1 MTPVD
6 RAVRLAAATALLLA
20 AACATTAP
28 ASRPP
33 QDGAARLFQ
42 ATSAAGSEGG
52 YESGRVTSAG
62 IAGPFVL
69 TYLTPGEEL
78 EIVATGGTIGRVRFP
93 LAQPFHLAA
102 GMRLAVPAGA
112 PDLLYAGY
120 RPMPMTR
127 PLEAWIGRQIL
138 LAAPGAQPEPWW
150 LREVG
155 GDHLTVE
162 RSRTYKVIPLR
173 RVGEITW
180 TELTGIDPTP
190 RVTLGPE

>member
-1 MTPVD
+1 MRVACCS
-6 RAVRLAAATALLLA
+6 AVLLA
-20 AACATTAP
+20 TACATSAP
-28 ASRPP
+28 ATRPP
-33 QDGAARLFQ
+33 QEVGAARLFQ

-52 YESGRVTSAG
+52 YESGRVTRAG
-62 IAGPFVL
+62 IPGPFVL
-69 TYLTPGEEL
+69 TYLAPGGEL
-78 EIVATGGTIGRVRFP
+78 EIVAAGAGAQIGRVGAP

-102 GMRLAVPAGA
+102 GMRLAAPEGA
-112 PDLLYAGY
+112 PEVVYAGY

-127 PLEAWIGRQIL
+127 PLEAYIGRQIL
-138 LAAPGAQPEPWW
+138 VAAPGAQPEPWW

-155 GDHLTVE
+155 SDHLTIE
-162 RSRTYKVIPLR
+162 RSRTYRVIPLR

>member
-1 MTPVD
+1 MRVA
-6 RAVRLAAATALLLA
+6 RCSALLLA
-20 AACATTAP
+20 AAAACATAP

-33 QDGAARLFQ
+33 PEDGAARLFQ

-52 YESGRVTSAG
+52 YESGRVTRTG

-78 EIVATGGTIGRVRFP
+78 EIVAAAGPIGRVRAP

-102 GMRLAVPAGA
+102 GMRLAAPDGGA
-112 PDLLYAGY
+112 PETVYAGY

-138 LAAPGAQPEPWW
+138 VAVPGAQPEQWW

-155 GDHLTVE
+155 SDHLTVE
-162 RSRTYKVIPLR
+162 RSRTYRVIPLR